1 MQRSSRQAAASVT
14 AVLIMA
20 ALVLLTPPP
29 VRAMGPGSTEGSG
42 TLALGGHQLEVSGRL
57 GVGWLSGEST
67 ETVYDTRTGRKLSEL
82 VWDLD
87 SVFLLNAGAS
97 IEPTPW
103 LRLNA
108 DLWFRMNDGSGS
120 MDDYDYVLPGYGFT
134 HWSHSEVDLS
144 EGYIVDVNAA
154 FAFHRRGDTV
164 FSALAGLIGGL
175 IAIRSKGVYF
185 ALISFG
191 LAQVVSKFVYNTR
204 ELGASDGIIGV
215 PAASLAP
222 GVTSG
227 TPEVFFLLVLSFI
240 GALYLGMRYLMNT
253 PMGRQLDAIRIN
265 EHRVSFLG
273 VDAWRYKLGAFVAA
287 ACIAGLSG
295 ALYPMLRG
303 FVSPELMFFQVSG
316 NAVINVIVGGT
327 GTLIGPL
334 YGSAI
339 LTGLRSVVGSF
350 TAHHHIVIGVMFV
363 VVVIVMPRGLIGY
376 TTPLLQRWLDRRQA
390 PR

>member
-1 MQRSSRQAAASVT
+1 MSHLTTSSALGARPALARAPVLATRRLSAASWLAIAFFAGALLFG
-14 AVLIMA
+14 AVALAMGDVFYLRLATEALIFGGLA
-20 ALVLLTPPP
+20 LSVDLLLGRVGLLPLGQALFFGLGAYVSALVLKHWADSLW
-29 VRAMGPGSTEGSG
+29 
-42 TLALGGHQLEVSGRL
+42 LALGVTL
-57 GVGWLSGEST
+57 
-67 ETVYDTRTGRKLSEL
+67 
-82 VWDLD
+82 
-87 SVFLLNAGAS
+87 
-97 IEPTPW
+97 
-103 LRLNA
+103 
-108 DLWFRMNDGSGS
+108 
-120 MDDYDYVLPGYGFT
+120 
-134 HWSHSEVDLS
+134 
-144 EGYIVDVNAA
+144 
-154 FAFHRRGDTV
+154 V

-227 TPEVFFLLVLSFI
+227 TPEVFFLLVLAFI
-240 GALYLGMRYLMNT
+240 GALYLGLRYLMNT

-303 FVSPELMFFQVSG
+303 FVSPELMFFASVSNG
-316 NAVINVIVGGT
+316 AVGAAAGT
-327 GTLIGPL
+327 ALAATSEAVATDIAASVAGTLAEAS
-334 YGSAI
+334 SANAGAAHNI
-339 LTGLRSVVGSF
+339 APDSASTANSFLIIEVLLCLPVQMAAAPVSPVRIRITCSRS
-350 TAHHHIVIGVMFV
+350 
-363 VVVIVMPRGLIGY
+363 
-376 TTPLLQRWLDRRQA
+376 
-390 PR
+390 